1 MNVII
6 EYAGNLEIGD
16 ALVPVYVTNESVVYV
31 GCGID
36 EFLFDTKNIKQ
47 LIITDKD
54 GRQYFVH
61 LFVEVCKFTKPQYR
75 DKLTL
80 IGIGLKGHEEVPE
93 EEPDEFML
101 MMKKAISTK
110 VPRKKTKK

>member
-1 MNVII
+1 MNVVI

-16 ALVPVYVTNESVVYV
+16 TFVPVYITDESVVYI

-36 EFLFDTKNIKQ
+36 EFLFDTKNTKQ

-61 LFVEVCKFTKPQYR
+61 PFVEVCKFTKAQYR

-80 IGIGLKGHEEVPE
+80 IGIGLKGHGEVPE

-101 MMKKAISTK
+101 MMRKAISTK
-110 VPRKKTKK
+110 VSRKKTKK